1 MRYFFALAALVLSL
15 AFAPLVAQA
24 GPPTTAAATLALKTE
39 GLAQLCA
46 TRLHL
51 DNTQAAMLRYY
62 LQDQLRTLR
71 LEVEGGTLPAPA
83 LPAIGQQRLNAM
95 ATNLLTPQQ
104 LVDYH
109 KLMASAEAA
118 PLLRGLALLAN

>member
-1 MRYFFALAALVLSL
+1 MRYFFALAALVLSF

-24 GPPTTAAATLALKTE
+24 SPPTATAVLTQKTD
-39 GLAQLCA
+39 GLAQLCV

-62 LQDQLRTLR
+62 LQDQVRTLR
-71 LEVEGGTLPAPA
+71 MEVEGGTLSAQS
-83 LPAIGQQRLNAM
+83 LPATGRQRINEM
-95 ATNLLTPQQ
+95 AAHLLTPQQ
-104 LVDYH
+104 LADYQ

-118 PLLRGLALLAN
+118 PLLHGLALLAN